1 MAAYVDN
8 PNEPNVDGQLNIE
21 AAVQAVYPTCR
32 VVWSSTTTRDDN
44 YAYIVQTPANQFF
57 LAVRGSLPFEDDG
70 HAVIDWGVI
79 ANWLIEDFGVYR
91 QEKWPYVGAGEAYVA
106 HGTMTGFTNI
116 QTATNFFGNTG
127 QAALD
132 FLKQNAVANGYPVYI
147 TGHSLGGNM
156 ANVYASF
163 FAQECPTA
171 QASVFSFAA
180 PAAGNQDF
188 VDDLQAKYG
197 PGQAYHYEMQ
207 YDIIPRFPVV
217 AGIESLKEMFSPE
230 CLATSISRL
239 GLTLAD
245 TLQGVADT
253 LKGDADIHLID
264 PYVATSISPGEYPL
278 APQYQNNTLDAWFGQ
293 AGYQHTCS
301 HYASLFLQDPTAIN
315 DIIAALAPR
324 ISQARAVYTVESP
337 VPAAS

>member
-8 PNEPNVDGQLNIE
+8 PNDPNVNGQLNIE
-21 AAVQAVYPTCR
+21 AAVQAVYPTCK
-32 VVWSSTTTRDDN
+32 VVWSSTNTYDDN

-57 LAVRGSLPFEDDG
+57 LAIRGSLPFEDDG
-70 HAVIDWGVI
+70 HTVIDWGII

-91 QEKWPYVGAGEAYVA
+91 QEKWPYVTSGKAYVA

-132 FLKQNAVANGYPVYI
+132 FLKQNAVAQGYPVYI

-156 ANVYASF
+156 ANVYASY

-171 QASVFSFAA
+171 EASVFSFAA
-180 PAAGNQDF
+180 PAAGNQAF
-188 VDDLQAKYG
+188 VDDLQGKYG
-197 PGQAYHYEMQ
+197 PGKAYHYEMQ

-217 AGIESLKEMFSPE
+217 AGIESLKQMFNAE

-239 GLTLAD
+239 GVTLAD

-264 PYVATSISPGEYPL
+264 PYVPTTINNGTYPL
-278 APQYQNNTLDAWFGQ
+278 APQYQSNTFDAWFGQ

-315 DIIAALAPR
+315 DIIAALAPQ
-324 ISQARAVYTVESP
+324 ITKAKAVYTVGAES
-337 VPAAS
+337 